1 MEYIIKID
9 TENAAFGEN
18 NSADEAI
25 EVARILMGYANAIK
39 DGEIIYDISLKDI
52 NGNKIGTVEK
62 SIREEQ

>member
-9 TENAAFGEN
+9 TGNAAFGEN

-52 NGNKIGTVEK
+52 NGNKTGTVEK
-62 SIREEQ
+62 I

>member
-39 DGEIIYDISLKDI
+39 NGEIIYDISLKDI

-62 SIREEQ
+62 V